1 MISASFLTSKDIPK
15 TLAEL
20 NNTDVDYIH
29 VDVMDGKYVKNKTM
43 SFKELANIT
52 YYTRK
57 RLDVHLMVEDV
68 LSYVKTF
75 QALKPE
81 FITFHIDATNN
92 ILEIINYL
100 KQNDIKVGLALK
112 PDESLDILEKYLDK
126 IDLVLIMSVKPGKGG
141 QKFIPSVLTK
151 VEKLKKIKE
160 ENNYQFLIEI
170 DGGINDKN
178 IKDCLHCDMVV
189 VGSFITSG
197 DFKSRIEKLRS
208 AYEV

>member
-1 MISASFLTSKDIPK
+1 MVLSASFLSLNDKKLIKSLAKEQIDYLHLDI
-15 TLAEL
+15 
-20 NNTDVDYIH
+20 
-29 VDVMDGKYVKNKTM
+29 MDGKYVPNKTLP
-43 SFKELANIT
+43 FETLKT
-52 YYTRK
+52 YLEGINKPY
-57 RLDVHLMVEDV
+57 DVHLMVEDV

-189 VGSFITSG
+189 VGSFINSG